1 MILRI
6 KDKEKRKAAIWWIF
20 ASAQLAMAVG
30 GILSHFWG
38 DQVPFLVGMLE
49 GYAMVG
55 NLFFL
60 TQVRILIPK
69 NR

>member
-1 MILRI
+1 MILR
-6 KDKEKRKAAIWWIF
+6 KLTKEQQKTATWWIF

-38 DQVPFLVGMLE
+38 DQLPFLVGMLE
-49 GYAMVG
+49 GYGMVG

-60 TQVRILIPK
+60 SQVHNLFPR

>member
-1 MILRI
+1 MILR
-6 KDKEKRKAAIWWIF
+6 KLSKEQQKVAIWWIF

-38 DQVPFLVGMLE
+38 EQVPFLVGVLE
-49 GYAMVG
+49 GYSVVG

-60 TQVRILIPK
+60 SQVRNLIPR

>member
-6 KDKEKRKAAIWWIF
+6 LDKEKRKAAVWWIF
-20 ASAQLAMAVG
+20 ASAQLAMAIG

-38 DQVPFLVGMLE
+38 DQVPFLVGLLE
-49 GYAMVG
+49 GYGMVG

-60 TQVRILIPK
+60 TQVRSLTTKI
-69 NR
+69 R